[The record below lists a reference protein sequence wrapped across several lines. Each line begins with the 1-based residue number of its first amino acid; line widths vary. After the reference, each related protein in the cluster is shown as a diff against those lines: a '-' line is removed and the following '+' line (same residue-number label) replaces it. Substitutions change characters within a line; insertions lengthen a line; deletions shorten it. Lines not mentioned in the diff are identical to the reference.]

1 MRHNTDKMVMHT
13 MVQGLEYAAIFK
25 DFMEEYVTNDNL
37 QTHLPTS
44 IQKIYKN
51 LLMPKRA
58 PKGAWLR
65 SPWPHGT
72 TNKLSNYHGGKKIR
86 RSETT
91 KEVMKTPGPGR
102 SGTKPDSRPTC
113 TSCN

>member
-58 PKGAWLR
+58 PKGAWLTRAQDKPR
-65 SPWPHGT
+65 SNKGT
-72 TNKLSNYHGGKKIR
+72 QGR
-86 RSETT
+86 RSTQ
-91 KEVMKTPGPGR
+91 
-102 SGTKPDSRPTC
+102 PDSRPTF
-113 TSCN
+113 CNKDTDPAATNINRDARLAQYLE